1 MGISLSL
8 LDKISTMPFNIL
20 VSVETVTEQ
29 ILESFEEKKI
39 GLELSYFSLPWNL
52 EKDNLKKE
60 LKRHQLLLK
69 NFNQD
74 TSLHGAFYGLNPTAR
89 DQMLLDVCK
98 FRTQQSI
105 DIATELEMDKIVFH
119 ANYIHSN
126 KIGYKDIWIDKQ
138 VAFWSQFIPV
148 LEQRGISIF
157 IENTREE
164 NASYIATI
172 LSKLDHPQIKTC
184 YDTGHSSC
192 FTNSKLH
199 VNKWVKDYGEHLGYI
214 HLHSNDAQQD
224 QHIAFHKGKQDFTGF
239 FDEVQKLETLPHLI
253 VEVKSR
259 ESYLETMAELERIGI
274 YTDV

>member
-1 MGISLSL
+1 
-8 LDKISTMPFNIL
+8 MPFNIL
-20 VSVETVTEQ
+20 VSVETINEK
-29 ILESFEEKKI
+29 ILESFEEKQI

-52 EKDNLKKE
+52 VEENLKKE
-60 LKRHQLLLK
+60 LRRHQQLLK
-69 NFNQD
+69 DFKQD

-89 DQMLLDVCK
+89 DNMLLDVCR
-98 FRTQQSI
+98 FRVQQSI
-105 DIATELEMDKIVFH
+105 DIATELQMDKIVFH

-126 KIGYKDIWIDKQ
+126 KTGYKEIWIDKQ
-138 VAFWSQFIPV
+138 VEFWSSFIPV
-148 LEQRGISIF
+148 LERRGISIF

-164 NASYIATI
+164 NASYIASL
-172 LSKLDHPQIKTC
+172 LSKIDHPKISTC

-192 FTNSKLH
+192 FTHSKLH
-199 VNKWVKDYGEHLGYI
+199 VNEWVKGYGKHLGYI

-259 ESYLETMAELERIGI
+259 ESYLESFEELERIGI
-274 YTDV
+274 YKTP

>member
-1 MGISLSL
+1 MS
-8 LDKISTMPFNIL
+8 FNIL
-20 VSVETVTEQ
+20 VSVETINER
-29 ILESFEEKKI
+29 ILDTFEDKGI

-52 EKDNLKKE
+52 EKGNLNKE
-60 LKRHQLLLK
+60 IKRHKELLK
-69 NFNQD
+69 NFKQD

-89 DQMLLDVCK
+89 DQMLLDVCH

-126 KIGYKDIWIDKQ
+126 KIGYKDIWINKQ
-138 VAFWSQFIPV
+138 VDFWSKYIPI

-164 NASYIATI
+164 NASYIAEI
-172 LSKLDHPQIKTC
+172 LTKLNHPNIKTC

-192 FTNSKLH
+192 FTASKLH
-199 VNKWVKDYGEHLGYI
+199 VIEWVKGYGSHLGYI

-224 QHIAFHKGKQDFTGF
+224 QHIAFHKGQQDFKGF
-239 FDEVQKLETLPHLI
+239 FNEVQQLETLPHLI

-259 ESYLETMAELERIGI
+259 ESYLETMTELERIGI
-274 YTDV
+274 YNI

>member
-1 MGISLSL
+1 
-8 LDKISTMPFNIL
+8 MPFNIL
-20 VSVETVTEQ
+20 VSVETITES
-29 ILESFEEKKI
+29 ILESFEEKNI

-52 EKDNLKKE
+52 GKDNLEKE
-60 LKRHQLLLK
+60 LKRHQQMLK
-69 NFNQD
+69 HFKQD

-89 DQMLLDVCK
+89 DQMLLDVCH

-105 DIATELEMDKIVFH
+105 DIATELGMNKIVFH

-126 KIGYKDIWIDKQ
+126 KIGYKEIWIDKQ
-138 VAFWSQFIPV
+138 VHFWSKYIPI
-148 LEQRGISIF
+148 LEERNISIF

-164 NASYIATI
+164 NASFIGNI
-172 LSKLDHPQIKTC
+172 LSKINHPLIKTC

-192 FTNSKLH
+192 FTDSKLH
-199 VNKWVKDYGEHLGYI
+199 VNEWVKSYGSHLGYI

-239 FDEVQKLETLPHLI
+239 FNEVNKLKKLPHLI

-259 ESYLETMAELERIGI
+259 ESYLESFEELERIGI
-274 YTDV
+274 YKA